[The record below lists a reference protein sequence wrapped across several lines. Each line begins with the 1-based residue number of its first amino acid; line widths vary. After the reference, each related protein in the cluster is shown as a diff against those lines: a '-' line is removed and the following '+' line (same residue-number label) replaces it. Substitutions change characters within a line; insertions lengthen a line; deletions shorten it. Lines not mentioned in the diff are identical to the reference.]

1 MAADTTKLTIELQS
15 ILKGLN
21 QTLRGLDQ
29 VKRKLDSLAN
39 VKTSSQIGTA
49 SIDKAALASQRLA
62 VQQQKLAIQAQEL
75 ANRQERARQTAERLT
90 VSNQKLIKSQ
100 QQAAVSTGVQADA
113 HVKAF
118 RAIQRGLVDANQHV
132 QFFRANEAAL
142 AKAPQL
148 DSHVR
153 AFQSLQRGIADADA
167 HVKFFRN
174 NEAALKKAPQLD
186 AHVQAFRALQ
196 KGVDDADAHVRFFK
210 ANEAALAKAPQ
221 LDAHVRAF
229 RALEDA
235 SKRVTAEQE
244 RARKSI
250 LTLDQSLSRI
260 GGSLRNLGQ
269 GLTSLGSSLSIA
281 LTAPLAALGVIATQN
296 AVTLDSLKR
305 GLEAITGSAD
315 EAGVQLERL
324 TEIAKLPGIGF
335 QEAIQGSI
343 RLQAVGFSAEQAER
357 ALVQFSNAVAL
368 TGGGRAELERITVQL
383 GQLSAKGKVLSQDL
397 KPIIEAGPAVGKALK
412 EAFGTVNAEDIQA
425 LGLSSEQFLD
435 RLVKQLEKLP
445 RAAGGAR
452 NTLENFSDS
461 LFRASAAIGD
471 AILPVLTQL
480 INIVEPV
487 ITALAN
493 GFKSLPPILQVL
505 VIGFGGL
512 LAAIGPTLF
521 ILGQF
526 ATGIGGLLSA
536 FARLHALG
544 LIPTIRGFQLLG
556 QVMRGAA
563 GLAAGQAATTAAAAA
578 GWIALGAGVLIAVGA
593 LVLATGAIAAYV
605 DSQKKSNKVSSEQIK
620 ATNDQINSLKSQ
632 ISFVD
637 SLAGKVNRTAEE
649 ENRLAE
655 IYERLNTQAK
665 VRVTGISDEEKRL
678 EQLRKEL
685 ERLLALRRE
694 EQGQQAANLAANLA
708 NTTAQI
714 KANERA
720 REDISTQI
728 QVNTRLAQ
736 SIQSTGKINRD
747 QAKQLAETLKPL
759 GQNIGDV
766 ETATRALNLRNESL
780 IEQQAQLIDSAK
792 ELTTKASEQGDA
804 LSALEKNGAGTTR
817 QFLVLAKQIGIFQGD
832 IEEALTAMNRFIEA
846 QRVGV
851 PVLDAFTRALEQQNK
866 ELVKAG
872 EAADALAKGRHELI
886 GAAVSLA
893 KEASGSFSGA
903 LADLRAFIAAQP
915 DLRAAFEKEAQLAGK
930 SFDEFVQEAL
940 GGKRDRAGT
949 SLRNAQEQLAK
960 AVEGV
965 AEASAVRQRSIER
978 DKNEKLLQENENAF
992 RLQLIAF
999 EQYIRDR
1006 EFLTRQNIELEIKEQ
1021 EALHARAL
1029 AEQERFL
1036 ARSRKAGIPPA
1047 ERTRSIAEA
1056 AEAEQKAIEA
1066 ETRIRQLR
1074 AEQQRVAVEA
1084 NQAISEAAKQQIE
1097 DVRKLDIE
1105 FAELRGSIEDALNTA
1120 TIEKFRERLLALGKA
1135 QENIRKQLEL
1145 SRALGPEETERL
1157 RQQQRLNQSEID
1169 LIELIKEQEFATNK
1183 LAAANEF
1190 LRRAK
1195 QKQAELEQELSFQVE
1210 FRGLKEE
1217 DAIKKRLEGERKLA
1231 DSLRVVRDLV
1241 QSEIDALNA
1250 KGINPPQA
1258 LLDFVRETTA
1268 AIKGLGEL
1276 PFSEQFR
1283 LVEKEFNRL
1292 NEERLDKIAD
1302 IERAIRERDIAE
1314 AEGLLIIRR
1323 INGQYSADLERQV
1336 ELLKQIAAQSNDV
1349 SLQRQAQQAE
1359 QTTKDATAELASFN
1373 RQLRS
1378 TSIDALQDSLTDF
1391 FTSLKDRTKDAKEKL
1406 LDLVNSVATRIEQ
1419 LIAENLSRRLVESLF
1434 GGVSGEDGILTSIG
1448 RLFGLGQGKGSQGRA
1463 GAVAAAGVTQATQAT
1478 AAATALTT
1486 GATAAATALT
1496 TGGVSAGT
1504 ALVTSA
1510 TAAATAFASSV
1521 IAAGAA
1527 FAASIAAAGA
1537 TSGISQGLG
1546 GLGSAIGAATG
1557 IFPAT
1562 PGGVVRI
1569 VEGGFPEAVLT
1580 TDPKHAARQV
1590 AILRAFLKETKGLGG
1605 RIRGLAAGGFTD
1617 RIDISAPR
1625 VSLSNSGIGEL
1636 AVAGTPST
1644 MRLRQVLVDQ
1654 RSMGDWVNSSE
1665 GEQVFVDFLFK
1676 HAPVIRRIGGK

>member
-1 MAADTTKLTIELQS
+1 MAADTTKLIIELQT

-29 VKRKLDSLAN
+29 IKKKLGDIAQPPTRSGSAVAGIQRQLQQQQRA
-39 VKTSSQIGTA
+39 VEQLQKQRS
-49 SIDKAALASQRLA
+49 AALIAEENKRNRAAEALQRQRSASLIAAQKQRDAFENRGARMRLA
-62 VQQQKLAIQAQEL
+62 AQ
-75 ANRQERARQTAERLT
+75 R
-90 VSNQKLIKSQ
+90 
-100 QQAAVSTGVQADA
+100 QAAREA
-113 HVKAF
+113 
-118 RAIQRGLVDANQHV
+118 QRIEQSN
-132 QFFRANEAAL
+132 
-142 AKAPQL
+142 
-148 DSHVR
+148 VR
-153 AFQSLQRGIADADA
+153 ASESLQRQ
-167 HVKFFRN
+167 RS
-174 NEAALKKAPQLD
+174 AALIKQ
-186 AHVQAFRALQ
+186 
-196 KGVDDADAHVRFFK
+196 FK
-210 ANEAALAKAPQ
+210 DQE
-221 LDAHVRAF
+221 R
-229 RALEDA
+229 
-235 SKRVTAEQE
+235 EQE

-250 LTLDQSLSRI
+250 LTLDQALSRV
-260 GGSLRNLGQ
+260 GGSLRNLGL
-269 GLTSLGSSLSIA
+269 GLTSLGSSLSLA

-315 EAGVQLERL
+315 EAGVQLKRL

-343 RLQAVGFSAEQAER
+343 RLQAVGFSAEQAEK

-397 KPIIEAGPAVGKALK
+397 KPIIEAGPAVGRALK

-471 AILPVLTQL
+471 AILPVLTKL
-480 INIVEPV
+480 INIIEPLV
-487 ITALAN
+487 TGLAN
-493 GFKSLPPILQVL
+493 GFKSLPPVVQGLIV
-505 VIGFGGL
+505 VFGGL
-512 LAAIGPTLF
+512 VAAIGPALF
-521 ILGQF
+521 LFGQF
-526 ATGIGGLLSA
+526 VSGIGSLISA

-544 LIPTIRGFQLLG
+544 LLPTIKGFQLLG
-556 QVMRGAA
+556 QVMRGTA

-605 DSQKKSNKVSSEQIK
+605 NSQKKSNKVSSEQIK

-637 SLAGKVNRTAEE
+637 TLAGKVKLTAEE

-655 IYERLNTQAK
+655 IYGRLNTQAK
-665 VRVTGISDEEKRL
+665 IRVTGITDEEKRL

-685 ERLLALRRE
+685 ERVLALRRE

-708 NTTAQI
+708 NTAAQI
-714 KANERA
+714 RANEQA
-720 REDISTQI
+720 RENISTQI
-728 QVNTRLAQ
+728 EVNTRLAQ

-747 QAKQLAETLKPL
+747 QAKQLSETLGPL
-759 GQNIGDV
+759 GKNVGDV
-766 ETATRALNLRNESL
+766 ETATRLLNLRNETL
-780 IEQQAQLIDSAK
+780 IEQQSQLIDSAK

-817 QFLVLAKQIGIFQGD
+817 QFLALAKQIGIFQGN
-832 IEEALTAMNRFIEA
+832 IEDALIAMNRFIEA
-846 QRVGV
+846 QAAGT
-851 PVLDAFTRALEQQNK
+851 PTLDAFTRALEQQNK

-872 EAADALAKGRHELI
+872 DAADALAKGRRELI

-893 KEASGSFSGA
+893 KEASTSFKGA

-915 DLRAAFEKEAQLAGK
+915 DLRAAFTKEAQLAGK
-930 SFDEFVQEAL
+930 SFDEFVEEAL
-940 GGKRDRAGT
+940 RGKKKDRAGT

-978 DKNEKLLQENENAF
+978 DRNEDLLQQNENAF
-992 RLQLIAF
+992 RLQLTAY
-999 EQYIRDR
+999 EQYLRTR
-1006 EFLTRQNIELEIKEQ
+1006 EFLTRQNIELEIHEQ
-1021 EALHARAL
+1021 ESLHARAL

-1074 AEQQRVAVEA
+1074 AEQQRVTVEA
-1084 NQAISEAAKQQIE
+1084 NQAISEAAKQQVE

-1105 FAELRGSIEDALNTA
+1105 FAELRGSIEDALNTQ
-1120 TIEKFRERLLALGKA
+1120 TIEKFRERLLALAKA
-1135 QENIRKQLEL
+1135 QDNIRKQLDL
-1145 SRALGPEETERL
+1145 GRALGPEETERL
-1157 RQQQRLNQSEID
+1157 RQQQRVNQAEID
-1169 LIELIKEQEFATNK
+1169 LIELIQQQEFATNK

-1217 DAIKKRLEGERKLA
+1217 DAIKRRLEGERKLA

-1241 QSEIDALNA
+1241 QAEIDLLNA
-1250 KGINPPQA
+1250 KGVNPPQA

-1292 NEERLDKIAD
+1292 NDERLDKIAD
-1302 IERAIRERDIAE
+1302 VERAIRERDIAE

-1336 ELLKQIAAQSNDV
+1336 ELLKQIAARSNDA

-1359 QTTKDATAELASFN
+1359 QTTKDANSQLADFS

-1378 TSIDALQDSLTDF
+1378 TSIDALRDGFTDF
-1391 FTSLKDRTKDAKEKL
+1391 FTSLADRTKTAKEKL
-1406 LDLVNSVATRIEQ
+1406 LDLVNSVTNRINQ
-1419 LIAENLSRRLVESLF
+1419 VIAENLSEKLIESLF
-1434 GGVSGEDGILTSIG
+1434 GGVSGNEGIFAFLG
-1448 RLFGLGQGKGSQGRA
+1448 RLLGLGGGKGSLGGA
-1463 GAVAAAGVTQATQAT
+1463 GSIAASGVTQTTQAT

-1521 IAAGAA
+1521 IAAGVA
-1527 FAASIAAAGA
+1527 FASSVAAIGA
-1537 TSGISQGLG
+1537 ASGISQGLG
-1546 GLGSAIGAATG
+1546 GLGSVIGAATG

-1590 AILRAFLKETKGLGG
+1590 AILRAFLKETRGLGG

-1617 RIDISAPR
+1617 SIDISAPR

-1636 AVAGTPST
+1636 AVAGAPST

-1676 HAPVIRRIGGK
+1676 HAPVIRKIGGR